1 MAEYLPL
8 IAVAAP
14 FAGAVLAAIA
24 NRVSDAARDGVTV
37 LTCAVVL
44 AACIA
49 MVPAAWAGGVIELQ
63 LDAGFPVPFSFYA
76 DPLGVLMALVSAV
89 LWLLSSVY
97 AGPYMAHEGH
107 SRLRYDMFSLFSLGG
122 MLGIVL
128 TGNLLTLFIFF
139 ELMAILSYLLVI
151 HEESAPALRAGLK
164 YLFMGIIGGL
174 VLLSAIVATYAIA
187 GSVDLT
193 GTGIGGLAGSTW
205 APVIFW
211 AYIFGFAVKAGMF
224 PVHVWLPDAHPVAPS
239 PASALLSGIM
249 IKAGVYGMIRTVYAV
264 FGRDLALETGQLTG
278 LFWLGIVTM
287 LFASA
292 VAITQTEIK
301 RLLAYSSVAQIG
313 YMVLGISLA
322 TNLGLQGAVIHLV
335 NHALMKGTLF
345 LAAGAIIV
353 TAGLRQISSLEG
365 LGRKM
370 PITMT
375 CLTIS
380 ALSMIGFPPF
390 AGFISKW
397 TLALGALE
405 APAENTM
412 SMTLAGIAIG
422 ALLLSSL
429 LNAVYYGPILIRG
442 WFGSSRGETHGGHGP
457 AAIDEED
464 AAERAE
470 PLVRTEAPWRMTVPM
485 LLLTAGT
492 IVFGVYPQPLFHLTQ
507 LIAST
512 YFGG

>member
-1 MAEYLPL
+1 MLEYLPL
-8 IAVAAP
+8 IAVALP
-14 FAGAVLAAIA
+14 FFGAAIAAAAHRTSDVARNAVTVLTCVLAAIA
-24 NRVSDAARDGVTV
+24 
-37 LTCAVVL
+37 VL
-44 AACIA
+44 A
-49 MVPAAWAGGVIELQ
+49 MLPTVWAGGVIELS
-63 LDAGFPVPFSFYA
+63 LETGFPVEFSFYA
-76 DPLGVLMALVSAV
+76 DALGIVMALVTTV
-89 LWLLSSVY
+89 LWTLSSVY
-97 AGPYMAHEGH
+97 ADRYMAHEGH

-151 HEESAPALRAGLK
+151 HEESQAALRAGLK

-174 VLLSAIVATYAIA
+174 VLLSAIVATYVIA
-187 GSVDLT
+187 GSVDIT
-193 GTGIGGLAGSTW
+193 GTGIPGLAESPW
-205 APVIFW
+205 AALIFW
-211 AYIFGFAVKAGMF
+211 AFIFGFAVKAGMF

-239 PASALLSGIM
+239 PASAVLSGVM
-249 IKAGVYGMIRTVYAV
+249 IKAGIYGMIRTVYAV
-264 FGRDLALETGQLTG
+264 FGRETFAEFGQLPA

-292 VAITQTEIK
+292 VAIAQTEIK
-301 RLLAYSSVAQIG
+301 RLLAYSSVAQVG
-313 YMVLGISLA
+313 YMVLGVSLL
-322 TNLGLQGAVIHLV
+322 TNLGLQGSVLHLV

-353 TAGLRQISSLEG
+353 MTGLRQISD
-365 LGRKM
+365 LGGIGRRM
-370 PITMT
+370 PVTMA
-375 CLTIS
+375 CFTIS

-405 APAENTM
+405 APAEGTM
-412 SMTLAGIAIG
+412 GLTMAGIAVG

-442 WFGSSRGETHGGHGP
+442 WFGSTHGDPHSE
-457 AAIDEED
+457 AAHEVPHQ
-464 AAERAE
+464 E
-470 PLVRTEAPWRMTVPM
+470 PVVRTEAPWSMTVPM

-492 IVFGVYPQPLFHLTQ
+492 IIFGIYPQPLFHLTR
-507 LIAST
+507 LIATT

>member
-1 MAEYLPL
+1 MPL
-8 IAVAAP
+8 IAVATP
-14 FAGAVLAAIA
+14 FVGAAVAAA
-24 NRVSDAARDGVTV
+24 AHRVSDTARDAVTM
-37 LTCAVVL
+37 LTCALVL
-44 AACIA
+44 LAVFA
-49 MVPAAWAGGVIELQ
+49 MVPTAWAGGQIVLQ

-76 DPLGVLMALVSAV
+76 DPLGVLMALVTAV

-128 TGNLLTLFIFF
+128 TGNLLTLFLFF

-151 HEESAPALRAGLK
+151 HEESKAALRAGLK

-174 VLLSAIVATYAIA
+174 VLLSAIVATYAVAGTVDISGVGIA
-187 GSVDLT
+187 G
-193 GTGIGGLAGSTW
+193 LATHAW
-205 APVIFW
+205 APAIFW

-264 FGRDLALETGQLTG
+264 FGRELMIGTAEITI
-278 LFWLGIVTM
+278 LFWLGIITM

-313 YMVLGISLA
+313 YMVLGISLL
-322 TNLGLQGAVIHLV
+322 TSLGLQGAVLHLV

-353 TAGLRQISSLEG
+353 VTGLREISSLEG

-375 CLTIS
+375 CFTIS

-397 TLALGALE
+397 TLALGALQ

-412 SMTLAGIAIG
+412 STTMAGIAVG

-429 LNAVYYGPILIRG
+429 LNAVYYGPILVRG
-442 WFGSSRGETHGGHGP
+442 WFGSSRGEAGHG
-457 AAIDEED
+457 D
-464 AAERAE
+464 AADDHSE
-470 PLVRTEAPWRMTVPM
+470 PVVRTEAHWRMVIPM
-485 LLLTAGT
+485 LLLSAGT

-507 LIAST
+507 LIASA